1 MVLTILSLFAVLALP
16 RFITSIGRAKLSS
29 AMNTVRQALYFAR
42 ARSAATGV
50 RHQLTL
56 DRENRLVTVEAF
68 QPEMSMSGNGLS
80 GAGGPTGQPGQ
91 NGVPPA
97 LLEQF
102 PEGIEVA
109 EWSVT
114 PLEAMIDNPTRTQS
128 GSTGIETMF
137 FYPEGRGD
145 SAYLVLEDG
154 GERRAVEID
163 GFRGE
168 IRELT
173 REEMQTR

>member
-16 RFITSIGRAKLSS
+16 RFITSIGRAKLST
-29 AMNTVRQALYFAR
+29 AMNMVRQALFFAR
-42 ARSAATGV
+42 SRSAATGV

-56 DRENRLVTVEAF
+56 DRENRLVIVEAF
-68 QPEMSMSGNGLS
+68 QPEMSMAGNGLS
-80 GAGGPTGQPGQ
+80 GAGGATTQPGQ
-91 NGVPPA
+91 SGVPPA
-97 LLEQF
+97 LREQF
-102 PEGIEVA
+102 PEGVEVA
-109 EWSVT
+109 EWTVT
-114 PLEAMIDNPTRTQS
+114 PLESIIGNPTRTQS
-128 GSTGIETMF
+128 GATGIETMF

-145 SAYLVLEDG
+145 SAYLVLEDA

-173 REEMQTR
+173 QEEMQSR